1 MWLPECNLFK
11 NSIFKKNSFD
21 PWNLNPIWVK
31 IPLIFVPQLKY
42 HENQNVWKGN
52 CKSLEEIEPVKY
64 LHSSDDLPCG
74 QIPNFLQFEF
84 CECFSHMEYL
94 FCCDNFPF
102 EQIISYNLNISNAL
116 MAWNIC
122 FLEYFKSISK
132 FVFANMML
140 SKKTCCKQRKKMR
153 LKKGNI

>member
-1 MWLPECNLFK
+1 MA
-11 NSIFKKNSFD
+11 
-21 PWNLNPIWVK
+21 
-31 IPLIFVPQLKY
+31 
-42 HENQNVWKGN
+42 
-52 CKSLEEIEPVKY
+52 EIEPVKY

-122 FLEYFKSISK
+122 FLDNFKSLSK
-132 FVFANMML
+132 FVFANMIM
-140 SKKTCCKQRKKMR
+140 SKKNLLQANEKNASE
-153 LKKGNI
+153 KGQYINIKEER